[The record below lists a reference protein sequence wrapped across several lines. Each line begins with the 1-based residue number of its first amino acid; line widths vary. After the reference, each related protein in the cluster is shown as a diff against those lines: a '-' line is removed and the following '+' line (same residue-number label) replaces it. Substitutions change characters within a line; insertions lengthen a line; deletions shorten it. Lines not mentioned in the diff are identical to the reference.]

1 MHDLMHSLGNF
12 TSSRNT
18 WWLCSALMLGACG
31 APLGPIAGGKL
42 QGDIA
47 PWPANWMHAEAC
59 ENVLLETAPHDPYSV
74 TIWGVGIDENF
85 YIAAS
90 KRSNQW
96 VVNLERDP
104 RVVLE
109 VDGVLYRASA
119 KIVTDNTTI
128 AAVGQKFIAKYDI
141 DPDKLQ
147 GERAFY
153 RLQAAR

>member
-1 MHDLMHSLGNF
+1 
-12 TSSRNT
+12 
-18 WWLCSALMLGACG
+18 MLSACG